1 MKRGLRGALLI
12 VAALALTACS
22 GATILTRSDMPLQGM
37 KHQATY
43 RLVGTPDGSSE
54 INEIT
59 LAGMGEESP
68 MTEAKTTFVKTNDTL
83 RQQVTQVFVDGR
95 PVNALAMSQAKTSFG
110 LTGWLTVST
119 SSYDMRDA
127 AGKRACGFKIRMNFS
142 PNGVQFISEPG
153 PNKGW
158 DALWYYTDPCD
169 QKQPDKLD
177 IAGAKLHALVINEQ
191 YVMRLTSDP
200 LFFNRGRSVTI
211 VGGKPAQLTPG
222 WWLHNIQKGAQ
233 PGVLEVANLVKG
245 MVNDLYTSPGKWQS
259 FSPNGPYADSTVMY
273 AAGDADV
280 FWSVDRQV
288 LNRQTDYHVFVRPS
302 INAPL
307 RHLVIHP
314 IYNFEWNDWSQNV
327 QAYKDLFGVSLSDR
341 INKDTGAPNDAND
354 AVVKEIEK
362 EGWMNSPNP
371 SLEQIQILDGDTQ
384 RILYAMTVRGYI
396 GAKNSLVMF
405 GQPPGS
411 LQALL
416 QKYGNNT
423 PYEELKKQGQGCPIK
438 YDDLGKPL
446 PPDQQI
452 SDADCARLL
461 REGPMW
467 QYLTEHPDEF
477 GFDLVS
483 QMNIKNDGKWASH
496 CTGSGDS
503 TYCYLVPVEN
513 NMNASYM
520 FSTAKTEKAWTVM
533 QLLGE
538 VGVRTL
544 GMSYTSGPYDGT
556 GMLFAMGQ
564 PIVRHQYLEGIS
576 DPEMVFALDARA
588 LQLPDTMSA
597 ALGYLGVK

>member
-1 MKRGLRGALLI
+1 MRLLKSAGYGLIIALL
-12 VAALALTACS
+12 LAACS
-22 GATILTRSDMPLQGM
+22 AETELVRSDMPLQGM

-59 LAGMGEESP
+59 LAGMGAESP
-68 MTEAKTTFVKTNDTL
+68 MTEARTSFIKTNDTL
-83 RQQVTQVFVDGR
+83 RQQVTQVYVDGR

-110 LTGWLTVST
+110 FTGWLTAST

-127 AGKRACGFKIRMNFS
+127 NGGRACGFKIRLNFS
-142 PNGVQFISEPG
+142 PNGLQFISESG

-158 DALWYYTDPCD
+158 DALWYYTQQCDPA
-169 QKQPDKLD
+169 QPDRLD
-177 IAGAKLHALVINEQ
+177 IASAKLHALVINEQ

-200 LFFNRGRSVTI
+200 IFFNRGRSVTI
-211 VGGKPAQLTPG
+211 VGGKPAQIAPG
-222 WWLHNIQKGAQ
+222 WWLRNTANNGEQ
-233 PGVLEVANLVKG
+233 GVLEIADMVKA
-245 MVNDLYTSPGKWQS
+245 MVDDLHSSPTKWQS
-259 FSPNGPYADSTVMY
+259 FDPNGQFRDSAVTY

-280 FWSVDRQV
+280 FWSPDKIV
-288 LNRQTDYHVFVRPS
+288 LNREIDYHVFVRPT
-302 INAPL
+302 PTEPF
-307 RHLVIHP
+307 RHIVVHP
-314 IYNFEWNDWSQNV
+314 IYNFEWNDWSQNSK
-327 QAYKDLFGVSLSDR
+327 AFTDLAGVNLSDR
-341 INKDTGAPNDAND
+341 VDDQKGIPSDPNDP
-354 AVVKEIEK
+354 VVKEIEK
-362 EGWMNSPNP
+362 QGWMNSPNP

-411 LQALL
+411 LQSLL
-416 QKYGNNT
+416 RQYGDNT
-423 PYEELKKQGQGCPIK
+423 PYSQLKAQGLGCPIR
-438 YDDLGKPL
+438 YDELGKPL
-446 PPDQQI
+446 PQEQQI
-452 SDADCARLL
+452 TEADCAKLL

-467 QYLTEHPDEF
+467 QYLTENPEQF
-477 GFDLVS
+477 GFDLVA
-483 QMNIKNDGKWASH
+483 QMNIKNDGTWASR
-496 CTGSGDS
+496 CSGDGE
-503 TYCYLVPVEN
+503 YCWLVPLEN

-520 FSTAKTEKAWTVM
+520 LSTADTEKAWTVM

-564 PIVRHQYLEGIS
+564 PIVRHQYLTGITS
-576 DPEMVFALDARA
+576 PEMVFALDARA

-597 ALGYLGVK
+597 ALEYLGK